1 MVKNLPANAEDARD
15 MGLIPRL
22 GRSPGEGNGNL
33 LQYSCLENSMDRRAW
48 WTTVHGVAEL
58 DMTEHTNISHQL
70 KTWLLLFSIYLL
82 ICSVKQV
89 SLPFQ
94 LSSPLVPLNIT
105 YPITD
110 YMSTPIFSH
119 AFSYLLDVIM
129 LQKEKKRK

>member
-1 MVKNLPANAEDARD
+1 
-15 MGLIPRL
+15 
-22 GRSPGEGNGNL
+22 
-33 LQYSCLENSMDRRAW
+33 MDRRAW